1 MPNLTNFNFI
11 TTLSIHVAMPNHDI
25 ADQIIIA
32 LRRVIRA
39 VDLHSRTLVQSH
51 GLTGP
56 QALILKAL
64 QINPIAVSE
73 LAARVSLSV
82 ATVTDILN
90 RLEQRGLITRIRDE
104 QDRRRVL
111 VSAAP
116 AGLELLQSSP
126 PLLQERFVATLDTLQ
141 DWEQTMLL
149 ASLQRLAT
157 MMDAESID
165 AAPILSSGSLRATA
179 EALEEVLEPLEDEQ
193 NIG

>member
-1 MPNLTNFNFI
+1 MPNND
-11 TTLSIHVAMPNHDI
+11 DI

-39 VDLHSRTLVQSH
+39 VDLHSRTLVHSH

-64 QINPIAVSE
+64 RINPIAVSE

-90 RLEQRGLITRIRDE
+90 RLEQRGLITRMRDK

-126 PLLQERFVATLDTLQ
+126 PLLQERFVKTLDTLQ

-149 ASLQRLAT
+149 SSLQRLAT

-179 EALEEVLEPLEDEQ
+179 EALQEVLEPLEQEQ
-193 NIG
+193 KTESHP

>member
-1 MPNLTNFNFI
+1 MPINNDI
-11 TTLSIHVAMPNHDI
+11 T
-25 ADQIIIA
+25 DQIIIA

-64 QINPIAVSE
+64 RINPVAVSE
-73 LAARVSLSV
+73 LAGRISLSV

-90 RLEQRGLITRIRDE
+90 RLEQRGLITRVRDE

-111 VSAAP
+111 VGTTP
-116 AGLELLQSSP
+116 AGLELLKSAP
-126 PLLQERFVATLDTLQ
+126 PLLQERFVQHLNTLQ

-149 ASLQRLAT
+149 ASLQRLAA
-157 MMDAESID
+157 MMGAESID
-165 AAPILSSGSLRATA
+165 ASPILSSGSLRATA
-179 EALEEVLEPLEDEQ
+179 EALEEVLEPLVQEHRTET
-193 NIG
+193 

>member
-1 MPNLTNFNFI
+1 MPNRN
-11 TTLSIHVAMPNHDI
+11 DI

-64 QINPIAVSE
+64 PVNPVPVSE
-73 LAARVSLSV
+73 LAGRVSLSV

-90 RLEQRGLITRIRDE
+90 RLEQRGLITRERDE

-111 VSAAP
+111 VGATP
-116 AGLELLQSSP
+116 AGLALRESSP
-126 PLLQERFVATLDTLQ
+126 PLLQERFVQSLNALQ

-149 ASLQRLAT
+149 ASLQRLGA
-157 MMDAESID
+157 MMGAENID
-165 AAPILSSGSLRATA
+165 ASPVLSSGSLRATA
-179 EALEEVLEPLEDEQ
+179 EALEEVLEPLEPDGESEGQ
-193 NIG
+193 L